1 MRVWHRPS
9 ASSFRPFVEVARS
22 DIYRTTLFR
31 VDRRDGMV
39 FVLREDSS
47 TFAGMINLIEV
58 KIGPNA
64 KGELFLVDIKP
75 YRAPHEV
82 WLGQISWLLEAL
94 EVTVDVD
101 EFSDDDEAWNL
112 VHRLEYLTKPT
123 PMTFTVPEEELSVY
137 SLLGE
142 KLPFLWPFERLLS
155 WALER
160 PDAVVMGDL

>member
-22 DIYRTTLFR
+22 ETYRTALFR

-39 FVLREDSS
+39 FVLREDSA

-75 YRAPHEV
+75 YRTPHEV

-112 VHRLEYLTKPT
+112 VNRLEYRTRPF
-123 PMTFTVPEEELSVY
+123 PMAFTVSEEELSVY

-142 KLPFLWPFERLLS
+142 KSPFLWPFDQLLP

-160 PDAVVMGDL
+160 PEVVVQGDS